1 MIHRYHSRLRRW
13 LQCLSSQPPGT
24 RNNYLPRVG
33 LFTFVILVGKE
44 TAEPFHG
51 VLSQILFV
59 FLRCLGRPEAEPPAS
74 TSGNWG
80 DDGQKLVA
88 QARRLLQKNN
98 WTEGAGLSC
107 CGAQRGSRRI
117 ATCSTRASASQRSQP
132 ACSKTTMNQQAQP
145 GSAAAAPLMPP
156 PRQEMEYLC
165 AGET

>member
-88 QARRLLQKNN
+88 QARHLLQKQLDGGRWIKLLRCTARKPSHRDLQHASKRVTTVTTRLFKNHDESTSTARLCRRRTPYAS
-98 WTEGAGLSC
+98 TEAGDGVLV
-107 CGAQRGSRRI
+107 RW
-117 ATCSTRASASQRSQP
+117 
-132 ACSKTTMNQQAQP
+132 
-145 GSAAAAPLMPP
+145 
-156 PRQEMEYLC
+156 
-165 AGET
+165 